1 MFISESLGYN
11 AELKVVK
18 LTKYH
23 PKLNIPVEVEFS
35 NSKADFVDIQQKT
48 INNIS
53 KITSTLNSGNSLISM
68 PENYSDIVGVTL
80 TDG

>member
-1 MFISESLGYN
+1 M
-11 AELKVVK
+11 
-18 LTKYH
+18 
-23 PKLNIPVEVEFS
+23 PVEVEFS

-48 INNIS
+48 VNNIS
-53 KITSTLNSGNSLISM
+53 KITRTLNSGNSVISM